1 LDPDQLQEG
10 VEKFIDEERVNIV
23 YDFIARYVRKLYAD
37 GTIRNN
43 LEKSPGLCFL
53 QFITPSDIAYI
64 ITLIKNGKTVWDQEL
79 MKKSRGSTEIKKKTR
94 PLFTCGEGQKRL
106 LGQSVWSDD
115 GMEYYETARNNWI
128 EVYKDE
134 ALFGDFCMGWEQW
147 LLTETKEYKGEE
159 GWSRKSLYDVLGT
172 WKEDGKEDELR
183 NKKAGGQKGR
193 NGHSKK
199 RGQWNEEESE
209 DEVDNYE
216 YYEDEELPVRKVGGY
231 RIGVTGDGGRKL
243 AATDVHM
250 ESGMENNG
258 SNEGD
263 GERDDTKLIDDFT
276 TDQNTDKEDRGM
288 NSGAK
293 DDERSEEV
301 AVDAVV
307 KTMGKQISAT
317 KVNTRNK
324 GKRNIKK

>member
-1 LDPDQLQEG
+1 
-10 VEKFIDEERVNIV
+10 
-23 YDFIARYVRKLYAD
+23 
-37 GTIRNN
+37 
-43 LEKSPGLCFL
+43 
-53 QFITPSDIAYI
+53 
-64 ITLIKNGKTVWDQEL
+64 
-79 MKKSRGSTEIKKKTR
+79 MKKAGGSKEITKKAR
-94 PLFTCGEGQKRL
+94 PLFTCGEGQKRQ

-216 YYEDEELPVRKVGGY
+216 YYEDEELPVRKVGGC

-258 SNEGD
+258 SDEGD

>member
-1 LDPDQLQEG
+1 
-10 VEKFIDEERVNIV
+10 
-23 YDFIARYVRKLYAD
+23 
-37 GTIRNN
+37 
-43 LEKSPGLCFL
+43 
-53 QFITPSDIAYI
+53 
-64 ITLIKNGKTVWDQEL
+64 
-79 MKKSRGSTEIKKKTR
+79 MKKSRRSTEIKKKTR
-94 PLFTCGEGQKRL
+94 PLFTCGEGQKRQ

-134 ALFGDFCMGWEQW
+134 ELFGDFCMGWEQW

-172 WKEDGKEDELR
+172 WEEDGKNDELR
-183 NKKAGGQKGR
+183 HKKAGGQKGR

-258 SNEGD
+258 SDEGD

-288 NSGAK
+288 NNDGDDNSGAK

-307 KTMGKQISAT
+307 MNNDTTDKSDAGLEKGKTMGKQISAT

-324 GKRNIKK
+324 GKRKIKK

>member
-1 LDPDQLQEG
+1 
-10 VEKFIDEERVNIV
+10 
-23 YDFIARYVRKLYAD
+23 
-37 GTIRNN
+37 
-43 LEKSPGLCFL
+43 
-53 QFITPSDIAYI
+53 
-64 ITLIKNGKTVWDQEL
+64 

-172 WKEDGKEDELR
+172 WKEDGKNDELR
-183 NKKAGGQKGR
+183 HKKAGGQKGR
-193 NGHSKK
+193 NGNSKK
-199 RGQWNEEESE
+199 CGQWNEGEYE
-209 DEVDNYE
+209 DEVDVYE
-216 YYEDEELPVRKVGGY
+216 YYEDEELPVRKVGGC
-231 RIGVTGDGGRKL
+231 RIGKKGDGGRKS
-243 AATDVHM
+243 AATNVHM
-250 ESGMENNG
+250 ESGGMDKNNG
-258 SNEGD
+258 IDEGD

-276 TDQNTDKEDRGM
+276 TDQNTDKNRGM

>member
-1 LDPDQLQEG
+1 M
-10 VEKFIDEERVNIV
+10 

-43 LEKSPGLCFL
+43 LEKNPGLCFL

-183 NKKAGGQKGR
+183 HKKAGGQKGR

-258 SNEGD
+258 SDEGD

-288 NSGAK
+288 NNDGDDNSGAK

>member
-1 LDPDQLQEG
+1 M
-10 VEKFIDEERVNIV
+10 

-37 GTIRNN
+37 GTIRDS
-43 LEKSPGLCFL
+43 LEKNPGLCFL

-134 ALFGDFCMGWEQW
+134 ELFGDFCMGWEQW

-172 WKEDGKEDELR
+172 WKEDGKNDELR
-183 NKKAGGQKGR
+183 HKKAGGQKGR
-193 NGHSKK
+193 NGNSKK
-199 RGQWNEEESE
+199 RGQWNEEECE
-209 DEVDNYE
+209 DEVDVYE
-216 YYEDEELPVRKVGGY
+216 YYEDEELPVRKLGGC
-231 RIGVTGDGGRKL
+231 RIGKKGDGGRKS
-243 AATDVHM
+243 AATNVHM
-250 ESGMENNG
+250 ESGSMDKNNG
-258 SNEGD
+258 SDEGD

-276 TDQNTDKEDRGM
+276 TDQNSEDRGINNDDGDD
-288 NSGAK
+288 NSGAR
-293 DDERSEEV
+293 DDERHEEV
-301 AVDAVV
+301 VLSAGGPEKG

-317 KVNTRNK
+317 KMDTRNK
-324 GKRNIKK
+324 GKRKTKK